1 MGRSVELSDVVPEI
15 ERFGALATL
24 ITVGE
29 HGEPHVGS
37 VLVEVG
43 DERLVVRVGPTTAAN
58 MSRRPAVSL
67 SWLPSAGG
75 DYQLI
80 VDGVAEADGEPDG
93 DGLIPVRSR
102 STRASSTGWRAAP
115 TPVRPACPSAT
126 APTGP
131 DRRGRLTAATPRVR
145 ARRPNTS
152 ATEVPLAL

>member
-29 HGEPHVGS
+29 LGDPHVGS

-43 DERLVVRVGPTTAAN
+43 DEHLVVRVGPTTAAN
-58 MSRRPAVSL
+58 IGQRPAMSL

-80 VDGVAEADGEPDG
+80 VDGVAQPDGTPDG
-93 DGLIPVRSR
+93 DGLIPVRVEVRKGILHRLAGRTDAGPTCLPLGDGAAR
-102 STRASSTGWRAAP
+102 S
-115 TPVRPACPSAT
+115 
-126 APTGP
+126 
-131 DRRGRLTAATPRVR
+131 
-145 ARRPNTS
+145 
-152 ATEVPLAL
+152 

>member
-29 HGEPHVGS
+29 HGGPHVGS

-58 MSRRPAVSL
+58 MSRHPAVAL

-80 VDGVAEADGEPDG
+80 VDGIAEADGAPDG
-93 DGLIPVRSR
+93 DGLIPVRVEVR
-102 STRASSTGWRAAP
+102 KGILHRLAGRTDAGP
-115 TPVRPACPSAT
+115 TCLPLRNGA
-126 APTGP
+126 
-131 DRRGRLTAATPRVR
+131 DRT
-145 ARRPNTS
+145 
-152 ATEVPLAL
+152 

>member
-1 MGRSVELSDVVPEI
+1 MGRSVELSEVVPEI

-29 HGEPHVGS
+29 HDEPHVGS

-58 MSRRPAVSL
+58 MSHRPAVSL

-80 VDGVAEADGEPDG
+80 VDGVAESGRCAGRRRPDPG
-93 DGLIPVRSR
+93 PGRGPQGHPPPAGGPHRRRSDLP
-102 STRASSTGWRAAP
+102 AP
-115 TPVRPACPSAT
+115 PQRRRPH
-126 APTGP
+126 
-131 DRRGRLTAATPRVR
+131 LTA
-145 ARRPNTS
+145 TS
-152 ATEVPLAL
+152 C

>member
-1 MGRSVELSDVVPEI
+1 MGRSVELSDVVREI

-29 HGEPHVGS
+29 HGGPHVGS

-80 VDGVAEADGEPDG
+80 VDGLAETDGAPDG
-93 DGLIPVRSR
+93 DGLIPVRVEVR
-102 STRASSTGWRAAP
+102 KGILHRLAGRNDAGP
-115 TPVRPACPSAT
+115 TCLPLRNGA
-126 APTGP
+126 
-131 DRRGRLTAATPRVR
+131 DRT
-145 ARRPNTS
+145 
-152 ATEVPLAL
+152 

>member
-1 MGRSVELSDVVPEI
+1 MGRSVELSEVVPEI

-29 HGEPHVGS
+29 HGDPHVGS

-58 MSRRPAVSL
+58 MSRRPSVSL

-93 DGLIPVRSR
+93 DGLIPARVEVRTGHPPPAGRPHRRR
-102 STRASSTGWRAAP
+102 SDLPAP
-115 TPVRPACPSAT
+115 PQRRRP
-126 APTGP
+126 
-131 DRRGRLTAATPRVR
+131 DLTA
-145 ARRPNTS
+145 TS
-152 ATEVPLAL
+152 G